1 MLADKSFP
9 LRSKDAY
16 SDRLM
21 KVSYFRRG
29 GLFRLR
35 TGRLATSRISF
46 LASRGDWEPREVV
59 EAEGI
64 APSAGALGKGH
75 AALAAP
81 IDLWAQRHC
90 AVSLRSA
97 EQFIAVRRFSFL
109 ISGLP

>member
-21 KVSYFRRG
+21 KVSYSRRG
-29 GLFRLR
+29 GLLRLR

-64 APSAGALGKGH
+64 APSAGALGRGH

-81 IDLWAQRHC
+81 LKIYGLNGSAPLTFG
-90 AVSLRSA
+90 APNSVPLFGVSV
-97 EQFIAVRRFSFL
+97 F
-109 ISGLP
+109 G